1 MNQFCKK
8 SNKHNDFLL
17 FIFCIHHQISIFIF
31 IFVLFLFLVLNYTMS
46 FELCA
51 GIHSQNMD
59 GEDYSSSSFSSAS
72 RASLDQPDCLHH
84 SSRSPSNSGSGENLI
99 VLCNGD
105 SSSSDSPSSYQN
117 AE

>member
-1 MNQFCKK
+1 
-8 SNKHNDFLL
+8 
-17 FIFCIHHQISIFIF
+17 
-31 IFVLFLFLVLNYTMS
+31 MS

-72 RASLDQPDCLHH
+72 RASLDQPDCSHQ
-84 SSRSPSNSGSGENLI
+84 SSRSPSTHSGSGENLI